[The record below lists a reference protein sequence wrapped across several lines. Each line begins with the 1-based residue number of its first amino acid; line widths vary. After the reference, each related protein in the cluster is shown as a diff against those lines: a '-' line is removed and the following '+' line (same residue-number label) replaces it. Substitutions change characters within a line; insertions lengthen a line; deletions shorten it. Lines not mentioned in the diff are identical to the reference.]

1 MRPLATWDDDGMEPN
16 RRENTLE
23 ALKILE
29 AMVQA
34 IDRREEVFTA
44 IAAAQ
49 TQDEARDAVAK
60 ILGVGEIRAIAVLNM
75 QARRWTQ
82 GERRK
87 IVDHI
92 EEIRSELESLKF

>member
-1 MRPLATWDDDGMEPN
+1 MEPN

-23 ALKILE
+23 KLKILE
-29 AMVQA
+29 VMVQA

-49 TQDEARDAVAK
+49 TPDEARDAVAK
-60 ILGVGEIRAIAVLNM
+60 VLGVGEIRAHAVLDM

-92 EEIRSELESLKF
+92 EEIRTELESF